1 MIVPILDSFSSSQ
14 RGKAISLRSHPRE
27 LALGEPP
34 TVGSGWQKGFVEG
47 EWEGPIVQSVKQV
60 GITVVLFLISVNLGF
75 GFKPLAREIA
85 WEAQGWDN
93 VTYSRWLIYIEHEG
107 LFLVSLQMLEHSR
120 PSLWGRFWLLLDP
133 WRASF
138 IQLKPRIIPHFVKD
152 WSSVFQAN
160 FKGSLIAE
168 SIQDTLHL
176 RAVDKCRIY
185 NMTVGE
191 QSAVETLSAFT
202 CVFCCVMSCFI
213 IWCLLNLT
221 IWW

>member
-85 WEAQGWDN
+85 
-93 VTYSRWLIYIEHEG
+93 
-107 LFLVSLQMLEHSR
+107 
-120 PSLWGRFWLLLDP
+120 
-133 WRASF
+133 
-138 IQLKPRIIPHFVKD
+138 
-152 WSSVFQAN
+152 
-160 FKGSLIAE
+160 
-168 SIQDTLHL
+168 
-176 RAVDKCRIY
+176 
-185 NMTVGE
+185 
-191 QSAVETLSAFT
+191 
-202 CVFCCVMSCFI
+202 
-213 IWCLLNLT
+213 
-221 IWW
+221 